1 MDEYLKSMS
10 TFQKEILCQLI
21 GKKEVIDYS
30 SPNTAKQMHVG
41 HLLSMNIGNY
51 IYRILKFYGVNV
63 ISDNHID
70 NWGKVFRI
78 LIIEVKHD
86 KAYISKLSLEEI
98 ESLYKQGVEL
108 TKNDDFA
115 STEESQELVLNG
127 DAENTKKCEKIN
139 DVSQRPFDEIYKHAD
154 VSFDYTLGESFDNDK
169 LDLATVLYRTEELG
183 ENEIIYFTDGR

>member
-1 MDEYLKSMS
+1 MAIK
-10 TFQKEILCQLI
+10 
-21 GKKEVIDYS
+21 
-30 SPNTAKQMHVG
+30 H
-41 HLLSMNIGNY
+41 
-51 IYRILKFYGVNV
+51 
-63 ISDNHID
+63 
-70 NWGKVFRI
+70 GKV
-78 LIIEVKHD
+78 D
-86 KAYISKLSLEEI
+86 ISKLSLEEI

-127 DAENTKKCEKIN
+127 DAENTKKWEKIN